1 MQSKVVTSIRE
12 NIFGVYWRMPEMKCS
27 FWFWHLIM
35 RIAEFIRDSEWLSKS
50 WVYFRLF
57 SGIPKWLSELMA
69 AIDRLTWMYF
79 VLWRFSL
86 TDFSLRRA
94 QCVFFFAS
102 SSCSCCSREKSN
114 KAPFKTTSRH
124 PIDFHI
130 LAETQL
136 CGTNKTQFTHRTR
149 QIERKSKQIDRER
162 ATQIIDSAMSLVV
175 WESTQPICGF
185 ERKLCDYFTFLF
197 G

>member
-1 MQSKVVTSIRE
+1 MKRRTELNWMKMQSKVVTSIRE

-50 WVYFRLF
+50 WVYFCLF
-57 SGIPKWLSELMA
+57 CGIPKWLSELMA

-94 QCVFFFAS
+94 QCVFFSLLRLVHAVHV
-102 SSCSCCSREKSN
+102 KN
-114 KAPFKTTSRH
+114 LIRH
-124 PIDFHI
+124 RSKRHHVI
-130 LAETQL
+130 QL
-136 CGTNKTQFTHRTR
+136 
-149 QIERKSKQIDRER
+149 I
-162 ATQIIDSAMSLVV
+162 
-175 WESTQPICGF
+175 
-185 ERKLCDYFTFLF
+185 FTFSPRPNCAAQIKHNSHT
-197 G
+197 GHDR

>member
-1 MQSKVVTSIRE
+1 MALEELSLFLPILWNS
-12 NIFGVYWRMPEMKCS
+12 EMVKRTDGGHRSTNMDVFCAVA
-27 FWFWHLIM
+27 FFTH
-35 RIAEFIRDSEWLSKS
+35 
-50 WVYFRLF
+50 RLF
-57 SGIPKWLSELMA
+57 ITPCPM
-69 AIDRLTWMYF
+69 
-79 VLWRFSL
+79 
-86 TDFSLRRA
+86 
-94 QCVFFFAS
+94 CFFFAS

-175 WESTQPICGF
+175 
-185 ERKLCDYFTFLF
+185 
-197 G
+197 